1 MRAALI
7 RYGRRWNLE
16 DDIPEVQCRTLEAAR
31 VGPMPPDLPRWQA
44 LGRRIA
50 KDYAID
56 ELRKKE
62 VREKYDEGLC
72 EEPDAHGPIEKERGR
87 DPVDTKRY
95 LGVLKDCFDRGEM
108 PEMGGEILWGAA
120 EDVSQEEIGEETGL
134 SEQTVKRRLKRM
146 RKRFGQR
153 LDEVGL
159 RDGIHYRV
167 RPIDAE
173 G

>member
-1 MRAALI
+1 VRAALI
-7 RYGRRWNLE
+7 RYGRRRHLE

-31 VGPMPPDLPRWQA
+31 VGPMPPDLPRWKA

-62 VREKYDEGLC
+62 AREKYDEGLC

-87 DPVDTKRY
+87 DPVDAKRY
-95 LGVLKDCFDRGEM
+95 LGVLKDCFDVGEM
-108 PEMGGEILWGAA
+108 PEMGGEILWGTA

-134 SEQTVKRRLKRM
+134 SERQVRFRLRKM
-146 RKRFGQR
+146 RDRFTQR
-153 LDEVGL
+153 LVVRGL
-159 RDGIHYRV
+159 RD
-167 RPIDAE
+167 P
-173 G
+173 